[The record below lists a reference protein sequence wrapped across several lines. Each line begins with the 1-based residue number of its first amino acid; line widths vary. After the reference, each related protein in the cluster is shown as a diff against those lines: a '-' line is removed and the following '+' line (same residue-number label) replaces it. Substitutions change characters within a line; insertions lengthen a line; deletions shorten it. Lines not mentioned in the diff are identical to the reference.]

1 MTSTD
6 YFFTQNIVVKDT
18 NIAVSV
24 DGLSY
29 SELLSELINQP
40 YIFDEMSVFANT
52 SSQSTQIVQKIKK
65 TQSGESF
72 ESLEFPR
79 LDPIQIQFVINK
91 IKLDFIPSPI
101 NKLRYTVK
109 GNESVSLW
117 FFYRTKSLFNYK
129 SKLENIIVPEAV
141 NNNEISNINIVKMK
155 KQIEVPMINLV
166 QKNIKRKSIKDIVKT
181 KSKLRDI
188 TQISDTEVFGAFDD
202 SDFKK
207 IV

>member
-1 MTSTD
+1 MASVD
-6 YFFTQNIVVKDT
+6 YLFTQNTVIKDT
-18 NIAVSV
+18 NIAVTV

-29 SELLSELINQP
+29 SELLSELTNQP
-40 YIFDEMSVFANT
+40 YIFDEMSVFANS

-72 ESLEFPR
+72 ESLESPK

-109 GNESVSLW
+109 ANESVSLW

-129 SKLENIIVPEAV
+129 PKLENIIVPEVV
-141 NNNEISNINIVKMK
+141 NNNEVSNINIVKMK
-155 KQIEVPMINLV
+155 KQIEVPMVSLV
-166 QKNIKRKSIKDIVKT
+166 QKNIKRKSIKEIVKS
-181 KSKLRDI
+181 KSKLRNI
-188 TQISDTEVFGAFDD
+188 TQISETEVFGAFDD